1 MGSPRS
7 DFADF
12 YRSSKDECLRTVL
25 GCVGDLDTAQDLVD
39 EAFARACASWLK
51 VSRHPAPAAWVVR
64 TALNVNISRWRRRR
78 REVAVADF
86 ATVADLPAGFEAS
99 DSPVDPAIMAALLR
113 LPAGNGRSL
122 PCGLH
127 VGRRVVRPGRAA
139 RDRRWPRR
147 RGRAAADAPFA
158 PGASRAERRARP
170 CGSAARAVAPLRC
183 PVPRPG
189 QYIVVTSVNWWMTE
203 DDPGSRHQLAWLTLD
218 RRRVWQSADGR
229 KPEGAWIDY
238 LRIRRL
244 PWSRPAPATGL
255 GASWSSLPA
264 QRRPGAPPVRGTYE
278 FLTTLPTNPVTL
290 RAWIYGHLDGGQ
302 PPDDQAW
309 TDITDLLGGMLVP
322 PRLAAALFKVA
333 ATIPGAT
340 VKPHVID
347 AAGRAGIAVA
357 RVGQEYPEDNEL
369 IFDPRTYRLL
379 GQRSTLAAPEKGLG
393 PAGTVTLSSAQ
404 LSETVASHLPR
415 FLHGYRVAPSVPS
428 PAC

>member
-1 MGSPRS
+1 MT
-7 DFADF
+7 DD
-12 YRSSKDECLRTVL
+12 
-25 GCVGDLDTAQDLVD
+25 DLI
-39 EAFARACASWLK
+39 
-51 VSRHPAPAAWVVR
+51 
-64 TALNVNISRWRRRR
+64 TAL
-78 REVAVADF
+78 RESFTEVHS
-86 ATVADLPAGFEAS
+86 AT
-99 DSPVDPAIMAALLR
+99 PVQRIVI
-113 LPAGNGRSL
+113 RS
-122 PCGLH
+122 
-127 VGRRVVRPGRAA
+127 RVVRARRRAA
-139 RDRRWPRR
+139 SATAAL
-147 RGRAAADAPFA
+147 AAAALA
-158 PGASRAERRARP
+158 AGLLTAVRGPGPAEPNAAAAYVLER
-170 CGSAARAVAPLRC
+170 AARAVAPLRC